1 MKRIPRIKGLTSLG
15 INYKINPSKS
25 NKDKLEY
32 HVVQNWLMNG
42 FQIFGN
48 RLSITELESTFN
60 IDKNKIYDTITTE
73 GSSFAML
80 SKPSFL
86 EALASE
92 ATLAL
97 FGDILALKPAITRQ
111 MELILKSQGDSYKPF
126 VTSEVSKTIDL
137 NLKYNDQVMK
147 LITMLSPRASG
158 QGMNIN
164 ITNQQNQQNNQNYVT
179 REDAVRIIQETTTQ
193 DILINQGK
201 KEALFLEHNLMDTPE
216 VKALGAAELTTLGKL
231 GDKNTKLLDEKIVL
245 KLEHSERRLSE
256 FDIDE
261 YGSIY

>member
-1 MKRIPRIKGLTSLG
+1 
-15 INYKINPSKS
+15 
-25 NKDKLEY
+25 
-32 HVVQNWLMNG
+32 
-42 FQIFGN
+42 
-48 RLSITELESTFN
+48 
-60 IDKNKIYDTITTE
+60 
-73 GSSFAML
+73 
-80 SKPSFL
+80 
-86 EALASE
+86 
-92 ATLAL
+92 
-97 FGDILALKPAITRQ
+97 

-147 LITMLSPRASG
+147 LITMLSPKASG

-193 DILINQGK
+193 DILINQSK

-216 VKALGAAELTTLGKL
+216 VKALGSAELSVIGKL
-231 GDKNTKLLDEKIVL
+231 GDKNNKLLDEKIVL